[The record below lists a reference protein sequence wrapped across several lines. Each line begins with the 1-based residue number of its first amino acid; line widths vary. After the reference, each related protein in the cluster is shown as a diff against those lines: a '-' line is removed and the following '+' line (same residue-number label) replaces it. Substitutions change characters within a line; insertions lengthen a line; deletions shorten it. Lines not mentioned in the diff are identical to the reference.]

1 MSYRCSLP
9 SPLQKG
15 SKDWEVLIRLLAFPH
30 DPTNLE
36 ATQPIS
42 LSLGSVPT
50 PQTFD
55 FNQPP
60 SQPPIGFSDLPWP
73 PQTSH
78 DLPWSPM
85 SFSTSVLFF
94 LLKISL
100 LEMLIA
106 VGNEHLKIWHLISSF
121 TTGRLQGESTWRAY
135 SRWGRERCPGNPCFL
150 ISSSKMLFFVNLNDY
165 HLYDCIISGCVHCWC
180 GPTQACGHL

>member
-1 MSYRCSLP
+1 MAMSILQWQWAFCNGVPLTFNNLLVTCGDPPLNLP
-9 SPLQKG
+9 EPLT
-15 SKDWEVLIRLLAFPH
+15 DLPWP
-30 DPTNLE
+30 PTELPGPL
-36 ATQPIS
+36 T
-42 LSLGSVPT
+42 
-50 PQTFD
+50 
-55 FNQPP
+55 
-60 SQPPIGFSDLPWP
+60 DLPWP

-78 DLPWSPM
+78 DLPLTSHDLPWVFQLR
-85 SFSTSVLFF
+85 SFFF